1 MPTDLLLTMRSEINN
16 VVRVCTQHYVVVY
29 ICSSAII
36 TCVVSGMQQLSLHT
50 MNISSCIN
58 INTVMENL
66 NSVVAA
72 IANIDCSIL

>member
-16 VVRVCTQHYVVVY
+16 VVRVCYVVVY

-58 INTVMENL
+58 INTVMVLLRKLEL
-66 NSVVAA
+66 VCC
-72 IANIDCSIL
+72 ANR